1 MGKLDGKVA
10 LITGAARG
18 IGAGTARVFASEGA
32 RVILG
37 DLRDPLGKEVAESI
51 GEAAQ
56 YVHHDVREEESWKNF
71 VAVALEAH
79 GRVDS
84 LVNNAGIMHVSSI
97 VETQVE
103 DLLAVLQTNLVGVFL
118 GMKHAAPA
126 IIQSGGGA
134 IVNIS
139 SSQGLEG
146 APQLGCYVA
155 SKFAVTGMTQT
166 AALEL
171 GKQGVRINSIHPAG
185 IDTPMGDGSM
195 DEFADVDTDAF
206 FASTPAGRMGR
217 PEEIGS
223 MAAYLASDEARYIHG
238 AQFAV
243 DGGQMAGMSY

>member
-1 MGKLDGKVA
+1 MGRLDGKVA
-10 LITGAARG
+10 LITGGARG
-18 IGAGTARVFASEGA
+18 IGAGTARVFAAEGA
-32 RVILG
+32 QVVLG
-37 DLRDPLGKEVAESI
+37 DIRDDLGKEVAEALGAS
-51 GEAAQ
+51 AR
-56 YVHHDVREEESWKNF
+56 YVHHDVREEESWRNF
-71 VAVALEAH
+71 VAGALAQH
-79 GRVDS
+79 GRIDA
-84 LVNNAGIMHVSSI
+84 LVNNAGIIHVSTI

-155 SKFAVTGMTQT
+155 SKFGVTGITQT

-171 GKQGVRINSIHPAG
+171 GSQGVRVNSIHPAG
-185 IDTPMGDGSM
+185 IDTPMGDGNM
-195 DEFADVDTDAF
+195 DEFADVDSEAF
-206 FASTPAGRMGR
+206 YAASPAGRMGR

-223 MAAYLASDEARYIHG
+223 MAAYLASDEAAYIHG
-238 AQFAV
+238 AQFSV
-243 DGGQMAGMSY
+243 DGGQMAGMSF